1 MPTPQWMPPAYP
13 AILASEH
20 VYIRIFLKKKENNT
34 YLRYLRA
41 ERGEAACEPASEK
54 AHAAHVASD
63 RITRDSTAPRLLST
77 IAPRRKYEYRSID
90 ASPYRYV
97 RRFIFRSSPLDS
109 IRIPDQKSPIWSTS
123 IQSPSSLVPTTTTFP
138 DPQTDHTGGGGARRL
153 MCNL

>member
-1 MPTPQWMPPAYP
+1 MAELPRHTLQFW
-13 AILASEH
+13 LASMYIY
-20 VYIRIFLKKKENNT
+20 VYFLKKENNT
-34 YLRYLRA
+34 YLRHLRA
-41 ERGEAACEPASEK
+41 ERGEAAREPASEK
-54 AHAAHVASD
+54 GPRSPCSQRRDHEGYNAS
-63 RITRDSTAPRLLST
+63 A
-77 IAPRRKYEYRSID
+77 SID
-90 ASPYRYV
+90 YCAAPQVRVLLDRGIAVSPYRYV